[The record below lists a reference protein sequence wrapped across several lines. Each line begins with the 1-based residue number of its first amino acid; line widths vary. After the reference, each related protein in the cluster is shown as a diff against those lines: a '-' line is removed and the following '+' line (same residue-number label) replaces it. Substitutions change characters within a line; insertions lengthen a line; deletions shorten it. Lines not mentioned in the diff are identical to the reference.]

1 MKHGLRLGDYLDM
14 DWFLEEDRKAG
25 HDALQARDRQWG
37 LEAAE
42 QDLPDEKWPLF
53 WIGQRRAGEKKRPPS
68 ALWASFMVLARW
80 IVVICGLTG
89 GISLV
94 RGLLQ
99 YFGGH
104 PVNVSVFLL
113 LAVFSQTA
121 LSLLALLFCLIRRP
135 ERGYGT
141 ALGCTLFSFFAAKA
155 GRKDSTAVRFLHAV
169 LTQNRYAR
177 LLGWK
182 IFGLAQ
188 LGGLCFALGALGG
201 TLGSVVVTDL
211 AFGWQST
218 LRTGPEGMHAVVSAL
233 SLPWRWLPDSL
244 GLAPTLAQIEGSRII
259 LKDGI
264 ARLASADL
272 AAWWPFLCACLAVY
286 ALLPRA
292 ALLFAARW
300 RLRALEASFIH
311 PDARRIADRMR
322 TPHVR
327 ADKPEEA
334 RFTPLPAPGPQTVS
348 TPGPSSSA
356 LDAVLVAGPEILER
370 IAPDALDAVLLRAT
384 GHAPD
389 KIVAAALEETQ
400 IRKMLEDCSEN
411 IWQSG
416 HERFV
421 VLVEAWQP
429 PIQENLSAL
438 SLLGRDETMNRSVTL
453 LLAGRPRNGNWLT
466 APTPTELQIWTEAAG
481 RLAPPRM
488 DVIGVPE

>member
-1 MKHGLRLGDYLDM
+1 MKHGLRLVDYLDM

-37 LEAAE
+37 LEAAKRE
-42 QDLPDEKWPLF
+42 LPDEKWPLF
-53 WIGQRRAGEKKRPPS
+53 WIEQRRAGEKKRPPS
-68 ALWASFMVLARW
+68 ALWASFMMLARW
-80 IVVICGLTG
+80 TVVICGLAG

-141 ALGCTLFSFFAAKA
+141 ALGRTLFSFFAAKA
-155 GRKDSTAVRFLHAV
+155 GRKDSTAVRFLRAV

-177 LLGWK
+177 LLGWE

-244 GLAPTLAQIEGSRII
+244 GLAPTLAHIEGSRII

-272 AAWWPFLCACLAVY
+272 AAWWPFLCVCLAVY
-286 ALLPRA
+286 AVLPRA

-322 TPHVR
+322 TPLVR

-334 RFTPLPAPGPQTVS
+334 RFTPLPAPRASAAS
-348 TPGPSSSA
+348 TPQPSPSA

-370 IAPDALDAVLLRAT
+370 VAPDALNAVLLQTT

-400 IRKMLEDCSEN
+400 IRKILETCSEN
-411 IWQSG
+411 VWQGG

-438 SLLGRDETMNRSVTL
+438 SLLGRDEAMNRSVTL

-466 APTPTELQIWTEAAG
+466 APTATELQIWTEAAG
-481 RLAPPRM
+481 RLTPPRM